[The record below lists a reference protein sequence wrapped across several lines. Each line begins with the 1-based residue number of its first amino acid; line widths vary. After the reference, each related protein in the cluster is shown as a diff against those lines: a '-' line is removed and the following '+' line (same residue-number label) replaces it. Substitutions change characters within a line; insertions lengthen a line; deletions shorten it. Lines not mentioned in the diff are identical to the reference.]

1 MRRNYR
7 MSEMNYEDTLK
18 RIHGFQ
24 TFGSRLGLERMTVL
38 MGYLG
43 NPQDFIP
50 TIHVAGTNGKGSVC
64 RYLAEILRAHG
75 YRVGLYT
82 SPYLERFTERIEF
95 DGMEISEEDL
105 VSCSEIVFA
114 AVDRMLLEGLE
125 SPTEFEL
132 VTAIGYVYFSR
143 KPIDFLVLEVGLG
156 GRGDSTNL
164 VKDPLISVITSISYD
179 HMEVL
184 GDTLGKIATEK
195 AGILKHGRPVVSGV
209 REAEAVEVIRR
220 IASDRGCQWIDAT
233 EVQVADVEK
242 SLDGY
247 GFSMEGFGKIRL
259 GMIGMHQVENA
270 VCALKVVEALGKR
283 GIIELDME
291 TVRAA
296 MSTARQKGRLEIL
309 KTAPYIII
317 DGAHNEAGADALV
330 RVIEEHFTGKRLLL
344 VLGMLADKKVDKLI
358 GAFGRLDADIV
369 TAEPDNPRKLK
380 AEELCRQIKKTGKH
394 CTTGG
399 DWKSAYNYV
408 EGVQDKYEVILFTG
422 SLYLI
427 GRIRERIC
435 YGTQE
440 GFVNL

>member
-1 MRRNYR
+1 
-7 MSEMNYEDTLK
+7 MNYEDTLK

-24 TFGSRLGLERMTVL
+24 TFGSRLGLERMSVL

-43 NPQDFIP
+43 NPQDFMP

-64 RYLAEILRAHG
+64 RYVAEILRAHG

-82 SPYLERFTERIEF
+82 SPYLERFNERIEF
-95 DGMEISEEDL
+95 DGREISEEDL
-105 VSCSEIVFA
+105 VSCAEIVFA

-184 GDTLGKIATEK
+184 GDTIEKIATEK
-195 AGILKHGRPVVSGV
+195 AGILKQGRPVVSAV
-209 REAEAVEVIRR
+209 RDAKAVEVIRT
-220 IASDRGCQWIDAT
+220 IASERGCQWIDAA
-233 EVQVADVEK
+233 QVPVTDVEK

-247 GFSMEGFGKIRL
+247 GFSMEGFGRIRL

-270 VCALKVVEALGKR
+270 VCALKVVEALDKND
-283 GIIELDME
+283 IIELNME
-291 TVRAA
+291 TVREA

-309 KTAPYIII
+309 KTDPYLII

-330 RVIEEHFTGKRLLL
+330 QVIKEHFPGKRLLL
-344 VLGMLADKKVDKLI
+344 VLGMLADKKVDKLVR
-358 GAFGRLDADIV
+358 AFGRLDADIV

-380 AEELCRQIKKTGKH
+380 AEELCRQIKETGKN
-394 CTTGG
+394 CVSGG
-399 DWKSAYNYV
+399 DWSSAYTYV
-408 EGVQDKYEVILFTG
+408 EAIWGKYDVILFTG

-440 GFVNL
+440 SFVDL

>member
-1 MRRNYR
+1 

-24 TFGSRLGLERMTVL
+24 TFGSRLGLERMSVL

-43 NPQDFIP
+43 NPQDFMP

-64 RYLAEILRAHG
+64 RYVAEILRAHG

-82 SPYLERFTERIEF
+82 SPYLERFNERIEF
-95 DGMEISEEDL
+95 DGREISEEDL
-105 VSCSEIVFA
+105 VSCAEIVFA

-184 GDTLGKIATEK
+184 GDTIEKIATEK
-195 AGILKHGRPVVSGV
+195 AGILKQGRPVVSAV
-209 REAEAVEVIRR
+209 RDAKAVEVIRT
-220 IASDRGCQWIDAT
+220 IASERGCQWIDAA
-233 EVQVADVEK
+233 QVPVTDVEK

-247 GFSMEGFGKIRL
+247 GFSMEGFGRIRL

-270 VCALKVVEALGKR
+270 VCALKVVEALDKND
-283 GIIELDME
+283 IIELNME
-291 TVRAA
+291 TVREA

-309 KTAPYIII
+309 KTDPYLII

-330 RVIEEHFTGKRLLL
+330 QVIKEHFPGKRLLL
-344 VLGMLADKKVDKLI
+344 VLGMLADKKVDKLVR
-358 GAFGRLDADIV
+358 AFGRLDADIV

-380 AEELCRQIKKTGKH
+380 AEELCRQIKETGKN
-394 CTTGG
+394 CVSGG
-399 DWKSAYNYV
+399 DWSSAYTYV
-408 EGVQDKYEVILFTG
+408 EAIWGKYDVILFTG

-440 GFVNL
+440 SFVDL

>member
-7 MSEMNYEDTLK
+7 MSEMNYEDALK

-75 YRVGLYT
+75 YHVGLYT

-184 GDTLGKIATEK
+184 GDTLEKIATEK

-233 EVQVADVEK
+233 EVPVADVEK

-247 GFSMEGFGKIRL
+247 GFSMEGFGQIRL

-270 VCALKVVEALGKR
+270 VCALKVVEALGKS

-330 RVIEEHFTGKRLLL
+330 RVIEEH
-344 VLGMLADKKVDKLI
+344 
-358 GAFGRLDADIV
+358 
-369 TAEPDNPRKLK
+369 
-380 AEELCRQIKKTGKH
+380 
-394 CTTGG
+394 
-399 DWKSAYNYV
+399 
-408 EGVQDKYEVILFTG
+408 
-422 SLYLI
+422 
-427 GRIRERIC
+427 
-435 YGTQE
+435 
-440 GFVNL
+440 

>member
-7 MSEMNYEDTLK
+7 MSEMNYEDALK

-75 YRVGLYT
+75 YHVGLYT

-184 GDTLGKIATEK
+184 GDTLEKIATEK

-233 EVQVADVEK
+233 EVPVADVEK

-247 GFSMEGFGKIRL
+247 GFSMEGFGQIRL

-270 VCALKVVEALGKR
+270 VCALKVVEALGKS

-330 RVIEEHFTGKRLLL
+330 RVIEEHFPGKRLLL

-358 GAFGRLDADIV
+358 SAFGHLDADIV

-380 AEELCRQIKKTGKH
+380 AEELCRQIKETGKH

-408 EGVQDKYEVILFTG
+408 EGVQDNYDVILFTG

-440 GFVNL
+440 GFVDL